1 MAAGAEN
8 GEKSA
13 VGRPSGRIWRIQG
26 TPINTGP
33 AGEVFV
39 DVRAAES
46 ARNVLNGPYGGKNR
60 PFWPFFDYF
69 LQKRVASLPQGVHR
83 DPSITV
89 CLLLLHYFGG
99 DCYMAKANV
108 VNVNVG
114 VLGHVDSGKTSVVG
128 GPRST

>member
-1 MAAGAEN
+1 MVRKAVAAGAEN

-33 AGEVFV
+33 GGEAFV

-69 LQKRVASLPQGVHR
+69 LQKRVASLTGYTGKQKFHQQKKSRARAILHIAAPGCGVWKAG
-83 DPSITV
+83 PS
-89 CLLLLHYFGG
+89 
-99 DCYMAKANV
+99 DAADNW
-108 VNVNVG
+108 
-114 VLGHVDSGKTSVVG
+114 
-128 GPRST
+128 R

>member
-26 TPINTGP
+26 TPINTWPG
-33 AGEVFV
+33 GEAFV

-69 LQKRVASLPQGVHR
+69 LQKRVASLTGIPIRSH
-83 DPSITV
+83 D
-89 CLLLLHYFGG
+89 
-99 DCYMAKANV
+99 D
-108 VNVNVG
+108 VG
-114 VLGHVDSGKTSVVG
+114 CFPAICSRLRECRRG
-128 GPRST
+128 

>member
-69 LQKRVASLPQGVHR
+69 LQKRVASL
-83 DPSITV
+83 T
-89 CLLLLHYFGG
+89 
-99 DCYMAKANV
+99 
-108 VNVNVG
+108 
-114 VLGHVDSGKTSVVG
+114 
-128 GPRST
+128 GPPKQIQRNCDTK